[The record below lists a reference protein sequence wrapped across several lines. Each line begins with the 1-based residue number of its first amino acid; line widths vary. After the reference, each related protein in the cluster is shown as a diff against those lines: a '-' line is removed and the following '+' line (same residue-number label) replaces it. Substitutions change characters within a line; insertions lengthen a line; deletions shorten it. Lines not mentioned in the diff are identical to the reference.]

1 MWAGGLYAIIS
12 VGFVIIKTEKLREL
26 NSLKYSKKVTYFL
39 IFLKYSKKFPERMDD
54 DILTI

>member
-12 VGFVIIKTEKLREL
+12 VSFVIIKTEKLREL

-39 IFLKYSKKFPERMDD
+39 TFLKYSKKFPERMDD